1 MFGNP
6 EWTYNLLQRSDT
18 VLDFLRRQAMDAKVP
33 RVISKHLF
41 RNGSFDSLDTATG
54 DSVLDGLNQCQIY
67 SSTAQCILQNFSEG
81 CCIGGGISLAVS
93 CLPPLL
99 KGKLRVALR
108 NVPTLYNLRVAVF
121 FGALMTVCNTLL
133 HIRRDSRRGLTLS
146 VSEERSFRLFVS
158 LLSGACIA
166 SLPRGVRRFV
176 VYMLFTRAL
185 EVMLRRR
192 RASQETQDEIEV
204 FSSHETVGLT
214 MASMSV
220 ITTTWFG
227 WPHLINSGYLHFLD
241 NISNIKKSEFRDVG
255 KVLLGRCDGR
265 PDLQSIY
272 TSGNT
277 CRVFHAESEPCPR
290 FITRVFFTS
299 FIKHTIP
306 FYIKIYQIPLLFTL
320 IKRRGKVDARIV
332 SHFTKRVARSGLFLA
347 VLNTLVGGTIC
358 SVSNQRLIPQLA
370 CMPLSGAVSGAS
382 LYIEEPSRRLE
393 LALYMFGQALQM
405 LSNAYVANGYWNHPR
420 MDIFVSTLSAA
431 VLMQS
436 FWERE
441 EESKINVLRSGYAQ
455 LLGKILD
462 THEKRHEFRILS

>member
-18 VLDFLRRQAMDAKVP
+18 VLDFLRKQGLDAKLP

-41 RNGSFDSLDTATG
+41 KSGSFDSLDTATG
-54 DSVLDGLNQCQIY
+54 DSVLEGVNSCQLY
-67 SSTAQCILQNFSEG
+67 ESSAQCILQNFSEG
-81 CCIGGGISLAVS
+81 CCIGGCISVAVS

-99 KGKLRVALR
+99 KGRLLVALR

-133 HIRRDSRRGLTLS
+133 HINRSRSRVAST
-146 VSEERSFRLFVS
+146 VSEERLFRTLVS
-158 LLSGACIA
+158 LLSGFCIA

-185 EVMLRRR
+185 EVSIRRR
-192 RASQETQDEIEV
+192 RASHETETELEV

-255 KVLLGRCDGR
+255 KVLLNRCAGRQ
-265 PDLQSIY
+265 DLEVIRASQ
-272 TSGNT
+272 NT
-277 CRVFHAESEPCPR
+277 CRVFHPESERCPR
-290 FITRVFFTS
+290 FITRVFITS

-320 IKRRGKVDARIV
+320 LKRRGRVDARIIT
-332 SHFTKRVARSGLFLA
+332 HFSNRVARSGLFLA

-358 SVSNQRLIPQLA
+358 SISNQRYIPQLA

-405 LSNAYVANGYWNHPR
+405 VSNAYVANDYWTHPR
-420 MDIFVSTLSAA
+420 MDIMVSTISAG
-431 VLMQS
+431 VIMHS

-441 EESKINVLRSGYAQ
+441 EEGRINVLRGGYAQ